1 MKLLSTIILA
11 LTLLCSC
18 SSKKKEAELLELS
31 KPEWLKSRPVSSAY
45 FYGIGTTP
53 KVGGSVFYEEKAKE
67 KALAD
72 LSKQIST
79 KISSE
84 QNLYRM
90 EDNKGVYEYYQSRV
104 RARSEEFLEGYEYV
118 DKWEDLSNYYTF
130 YRLSKSEFYA
140 RKEQRK
146 REALQLSL
154 EKYQQAQTAN
164 KQANYV
170 LAMELYASSI
180 DAISDYLNE
189 QTSVETTNGNLDIY
203 EASKDALSQLINS
216 LTIEFQPKELYASS
230 NTKIKEGAALLA
242 VQCQNQQAHN
252 MPVQFN
258 YSGGFLITD
267 RFKSNAMGQ
276 VKSPALEYAN
286 KSEETLKASIDL
298 KSLGRQIT
306 RNLIVRQIVEKQKP
320 ATSIISIQL
329 AQ

>member
-11 LTLLCSC
+11 LALLCSC
-18 SSKKKEAELLELS
+18 SSKKKEAELIELS

-104 RARSEEFLEGYEYV
+104 RARSEEYLEGYEYV

-146 REALQLSL
+146 KEALQLSL

-164 KQANYV
+164 EQANFI

-216 LTIEFQPKELYASS
+216 LSIEFQPRELYASS
-230 NTKIKEGAALLA
+230 NTKIKEGVALL
-242 VQCQNQQAHN
+242 VIQCQNQQAQN
-252 MPVQFN
+252 IPVQFN
-258 YSGGFLITD
+258 YSGGFLIAD

-276 VKSPALEYAN
+276 VQSPALEYGN
-286 KSEETLKASIDL
+286 KPEETLKASIDL

>member
-11 LTLLCSC
+11 LALLCSC

-146 REALQLSL
+146 KEALQLSL

-164 KQANYV
+164 EQANFV

-216 LTIEFQPKELYASS
+216 LTIEFQPRELYASS
-230 NTKIKEGAALLA
+230 NTKIKEGEALL
-242 VQCQNQQAHN
+242 VIQCQNQQAHN
-252 MPVQFN
+252 IPVQFN
-258 YSGGFLITD
+258 YSGGFLIAD

-276 VKSPALEYAN
+276 VKSPALEYGN
-286 KSEETLKASIDL
+286 KPEETLKASIDL